1 MKVLVLGGT
10 GLISQAIVRQL
21 VARGEDICLYN
32 RGVTVAELP
41 EGVGRIR
48 GERGRLASLRE
59 EIIAHRFDCIIDM
72 CGYTESEAEGLIF
85 AAGGV
90 VPQVIFCSTTD
101 VFVKGLGPYPITERS
116 PRGARQS
123 FPYTAGKV
131 ASEELLEKAA
141 GDGAFALTIVRPAQ
155 TYGGPN
161 HGPNHPLGHRGYHL
175 LRLTE
180 GSPLVLHGDGS
191 SLWCACFAPDVA
203 AVFVA
208 ATGNEMAYDRAYN
221 AAGEEIVTWRRYWE
235 IAADAFGCPPL
246 KAITIPTAVLQRVFG
261 EDAFVLVENYQYN
274 NVFDCSRA
282 KDELGFRYR
291 TTLLEGFTKVANEFG
306 EAWLRDGGREQGS
319 AFATTYERCLSWWER
334 ETAAVP
340 RLDA

>member
-1 MKVLVLGGT
+1 VKVLVLGGT
-10 GLISQAIVRQL
+10 GLISQSIVRQL
-21 VARGEDICLYN
+21 VDRGDDVYLYN
-32 RGVTVAELP
+32 RGVTVADLP
-41 EGVGRIR
+41 ADVSRIR
-48 GERGRLASLRE
+48 GQRGEVAFLRDE
-59 EIIAHRFDCIIDM
+59 MITHRFDCVIDM
-72 CGYTESEAEGLIF
+72 CGYTESDARSLVL

-101 VFVKGLGPYPITERS
+101 VFVKGPGPYPITERS
-116 PRGARQS
+116 PRGARPS
-123 FPYTAGKV
+123 FPYAAGKV

-141 GDGAFALTIVRPAQ
+141 REGAFALTIVRPAQ

-175 LRLTE
+175 LRLSA
-180 GSPLVLHGDGS
+180 GSPLILHGDAS

-203 AVFVA
+203 AAFVA
-208 ATGNEMAYDRAYN
+208 AIGNEMAHNRAYN

-235 IAADAFGCPPL
+235 IAAQAFGSPPL
-246 KAITIPTAVLQRVFG
+246 EAVHIPTEVLERVFG

-282 KDELGFRYR
+282 KVELGFRYR
-291 TTLLEGFTKVANEFG
+291 TTLLEGFTRVAKEFG
-306 EAWLRDGGREQGS
+306 DVWLRDGEEEEGS

-334 ETAAVP
+334 EMAVP
-340 RLDA
+340 RLDE